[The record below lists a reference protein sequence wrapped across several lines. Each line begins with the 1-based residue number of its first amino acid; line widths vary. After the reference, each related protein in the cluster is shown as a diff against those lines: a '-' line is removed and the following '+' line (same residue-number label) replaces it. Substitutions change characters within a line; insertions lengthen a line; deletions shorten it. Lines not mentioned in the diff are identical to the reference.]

1 MSYNSKC
8 QEVMRYLF
16 KIHFYK
22 DSKGNQPVKDYI
34 LQLKRKNGKDS
45 RIKVTKIQDY
55 IKVLQRDGTRA
66 GEPYVKHIE
75 GDLWELRPIDDR
87 IFFVVWKEESF
98 VLLHQFRKKT
108 QKTPQREID
117 KAKRE
122 IEDLKKRGL

>member
-1 MSYNSKC
+1 MKDD
-8 QEVMRYLF
+8 LF
-16 KIHFYK
+16 KVYFYK

-34 LQLKRKNGKDS
+34 LQLKGKNGKDS
-45 RIKVTKIQDY
+45 RIKLKKIDEY
-55 IKVLQRDGTRA
+55 IEILKKEGTRA
-66 GEPYVKHIE
+66 GEPFTKHIE
-75 GDLWELRPIDDR
+75 GDLWELRPIYDR
-87 IFFVVWKEESF
+87 IFFIAWDGETF

>member
-1 MSYNSKC
+1 MY
-8 QEVMRYLF
+8 EIY
-16 KIHFYK
+16 FYK

-34 LQLKRKNGKDS
+34 TQLKGKNGKDS

-55 IKVLQRDGTRA
+55 IKVLKRDGTRA

-87 IFFVVWKEESF
+87 IFFVAWDGESF

-117 KAKRE
+117 KAKHE

>member
-1 MSYNSKC
+1 MY
-8 QEVMRYLF
+8 

-22 DSKGNQPVKDYI
+22 DSKGNQPVKEYI
-34 LQLKRKNGKDS
+34 LQLKSKKGKDS

-55 IKVLQRDGTRA
+55 IKVLRRDGTRA
-66 GEPYVKHIE
+66 GEPFVKHIE

-87 IFFVVWKEESF
+87 IFFIAWNGGSF
-98 VLLHQFRKKT
+98 VLLHQFQKKT

-122 IEDLKKRGL
+122 IEDLKKRWL